1 MQVRFKPFGS
11 LRRKIGEKE
20 MVLDLNE
27 GATVGD
33 ALDEVLEKSEEEVRH
48 IFMTEGKLSGNLIL
62 MLNKTSVES
71 LEGEDT
77 KLHDGDEIAL
87 LPHIQGGEGNCN
99 WT

>member
-1 MQVRFKPFGS
+1 MRVRFKPLGT
-11 LRRKIGEKE
+11 LRRKIGKNE

-33 ALDEVLEKSEEEVRH
+33 ALDAVLENSEEEVRH
-48 IFMTEGKLSGNLIL
+48 IVMTEGELSGNLIL
-62 MLNKTSVES
+62 MLNKTSVEN

-77 KLHDGDEIAL
+77 KLHDGDEIVL
-87 LPHIQGGEGNCN
+87 LPHIQGGEGDCN

>member
-1 MQVRFKPFGS
+1 
-11 LRRKIGEKE
+11 

-33 ALDEVLEKSEEEVRH
+33 ALDKVLEESEEEVRH
-48 IFMTEGKLSGNLIL
+48 IVRTKGELSGNLIL

-77 KLHDGDEIAL
+77 KLTDGDEIVL
-87 LPHIQGGEGNCN
+87 LPHIQGGDGDCS
-99 WT
+99 WM